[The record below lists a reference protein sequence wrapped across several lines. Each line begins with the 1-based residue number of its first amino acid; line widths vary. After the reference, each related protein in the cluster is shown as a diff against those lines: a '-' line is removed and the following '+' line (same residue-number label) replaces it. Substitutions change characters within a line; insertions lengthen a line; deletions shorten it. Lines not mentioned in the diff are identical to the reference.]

1 MILRGRGA
9 DMAQHRGGFKVKLAA
24 PLRVPKIP
32 LNGMIRFDVFRLRA
46 IVAWPAENPFPCAA
60 MML

>member
-1 MILRGRGA
+1 
-9 DMAQHRGGFKVKLAA
+9 MAQHRGGFKVKLAA